1 MDIFDWIKIIFN
13 HLGICTNG
21 EQWSDASFPNYF
33 KFLRYWGLWFNLN
46 VKNAFTFD
54 SQVGVVKYDVKVDG
68 FVYSSSSK
76 IPRERERE
84 IIKSGPK
91 ATIDALLTA

>member
-1 MDIFDWIKIIFN
+1 M
-13 HLGICTNG
+13 
-21 EQWSDASFPNYF
+21 
-33 KFLRYWGLWFNLN
+33 
-46 VKNAFTFD
+46 KNAFTFD